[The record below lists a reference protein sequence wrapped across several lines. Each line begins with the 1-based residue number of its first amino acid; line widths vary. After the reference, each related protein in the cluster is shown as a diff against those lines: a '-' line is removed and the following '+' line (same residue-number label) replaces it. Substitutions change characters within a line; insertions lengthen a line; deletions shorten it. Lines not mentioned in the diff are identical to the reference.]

1 MGNMAHGATTVVEVR
16 NVSKRYGASGRKRSE
31 ASVTQALD
39 RVSFAVAEGEFVAIM
54 GPSGSGK
61 STLLNCL
68 ATIDTPSSGQIVIGG
83 RTVTDLRGRQLS
95 DFRRDDLGFIFQD
108 ANLLDTLTAYE
119 NIALALTIQHV
130 SAREIDGRVR
140 EAARVLGIEDVL
152 DKRPFQMSGG
162 QRQRVAAARATVTR
176 PHLVL
181 ADEPTGALDS
191 RSAAALL
198 ESLESLNARG
208 ATILMV
214 THDAVSASYCGRVIF
229 IKDGR
234 LFGELRRRGADRSA
248 FRHRIVE
255 VVASMSDEQG
265 EGERDAAAH
274 AAQSE
279 GAVPHAR

>member
-1 MGNMAHGATTVVEVR
+1 MGNATHGATTVVEVR

-39 RVSFAVAEGEFVAIM
+39 RVSFAVAEGEFAAIM

-95 DFRRDDLGFIFQD
+95 DFRRDDLGFVFQD

-130 SAREIDGRVR
+130 SAREIDVRVR

-198 ESLESLNARG
+198 ESLEALNARG

-234 LFGELRRRGADRSA
+234 LFGELRRRGADRPA
-248 FRHRIVE
+248 FRRRIVE
-255 VVASMSDEQG
+255 VVASMSDDQG
-265 EGERDAAAH
+265 EGERGAAAH
-274 AAQSE
+274 AAQGE

>member
-1 MGNMAHGATTVVEVR
+1 MSNGKHGATTVVEVR
-16 NVSKRYGASGRKRSE
+16 SISKRYGTEARKRAE
-31 ASVTQALD
+31 ANVTQALD
-39 RVSFAVAEGEFVAIM
+39 RVSFTVATGEFVGIM

-83 RTVTDLRGRQLS
+83 RTITDMRGKELS
-95 DFRRDDLGFIFQD
+95 DFRRNDLGFIFQD

-119 NIALALTIQHV
+119 NIALALTIQKTP
-130 SAREIDGRVR
+130 AREINTRVR
-140 EAARVLGIEDVL
+140 EAARTLGIEDVL
-152 DKRPFQMSGG
+152 EKHPFQMSGG

-191 RSAAALL
+191 KSARQLL
-198 ESLESLNARG
+198 ESLERLNAQG

-214 THDAVSASYCGRVIF
+214 THDSMSASYCGRIIF

-234 LFGELRRRGADRSA
+234 LYGELRRQGADRA
-248 FRHRIVE
+248 TFHHHIVG
-255 VVASMSDEQG
+255 VVTDMSDA
-265 EGERDAAAH
+265 EGEEVAAH
-274 AAQSE
+274 AC
-279 GAVPHAR
+279 

>member
-1 MGNMAHGATTVVEVR
+1 MGNAAHGATTVVEVR

-39 RVSFAVAEGEFVAIM
+39 RVSFAVAEGEFAAIM

-68 ATIDTPSSGQIVIGG
+68 ATIDAPSSGQIVIGG

-181 ADEPTGALDS
+181 ADEPTAHSTPGRRPRCSNRSNRSTRAEPPSSWS
-191 RSAAALL
+191 RTMRCRRAIADAS
-198 ESLESLNARG
+198 SSSR
-208 ATILMV
+208 T
-214 THDAVSASYCGRVIF
+214 AVSSGSCAVAARTGRRFATASSR
-229 IKDGR
+229 
-234 LFGELRRRGADRSA
+234 
-248 FRHRIVE
+248 
-255 VVASMSDEQG
+255 
-265 EGERDAAAH
+265 
-274 AAQSE
+274 
-279 GAVPHAR
+279 

>member
-1 MGNMAHGATTVVEVR
+1 MGNATHGATTVVEVR

-39 RVSFAVAEGEFVAIM
+39 RVSFTVAAGEFVAIM

-234 LFGELRRRGADRSA
+234 LFGELRRRGADRPA
-248 FRHRIVE
+248 FRRRIVE
-255 VVASMSDEQG
+255 VVASMSDDQG
-265 EGERDAAAH
+265 EGERGAAAH
-274 AAQSE
+274 AAQGE

>member
-39 RVSFAVAEGEFVAIM
+39 RVSFTVAEGEFVAIM

-198 ESLESLNARG
+198 ESLEALNARG

-234 LFGELRRRGADRSA
+234 LFGELRRRGADRPA
-248 FRHRIVE
+248 FRRRIVE
-255 VVASMSDEQG
+255 VVASMSDDQG
-265 EGERDAAAH
+265 EGERGAAAH
-274 AAQSE
+274 AAQGE

>member
-119 NIALALTIQHV
+119 
-130 SAREIDGRVR
+130 IDGRVR

-198 ESLESLNARG
+198 ESLEALNARG

-248 FRHRIVE
+248 FRHRMVE

>member
-39 RVSFAVAEGEFVAIM
+39 RVSFAVAEGEFAAIM

-130 SAREIDGRVR
+130 SAREIDERVR

-248 FRHRIVE
+248 FRRRIVE

-265 EGERDAAAH
+265 EGERGAAAH
-274 AAQSE
+274 AAQGE
-279 GAVPHAR
+279 GAVPHVR